1 MLPPSTHLAPT
12 GPGPISHRLMNR
24 HSPAHNTT
32 LTLLVGSYNQ
42 PDSAGLHAFMIDEG
56 GNASCSPHALRIA
69 NPSFL
74 ATTSDATTLYCVN
87 EINGPGEISALTLNP
102 SDATS
107 GFRVISTCPSHG
119 AAPCHISVS
128 DDTVFV
134 ANYLS
139 GSISAYALK
148 PDQSFG
154 DLLGS
159 YQNNGHGP
167 HPRQES
173 SHMHCIRRVPHTEW
187 VYAADL
193 GTDELLWFSMNDIA
207 KRRGLNVAGR
217 FSLAPGS
224 GPRHFTW
231 HPTLPVMYA
240 VCELSCEVVVLDMNR
255 STGSLTTRAALSTL
269 PRGTHHSSLAAA
281 IALHPDGERLYVS
294 NRGDDSIAT
303 YAINEHGD
311 LRLLG
316 HTWSGGRAPRDIAIT
331 PGGNSLIA
339 ANQESGTITH
349 LGLSAR
355 DQLPH
360 AATTI
365 ARVPAPTGLAFWGS
379 HS

>member
-1 MLPPSTHLAPT
+1 
-12 GPGPISHRLMNR
+12 
-24 HSPAHNTT
+24 
-32 LTLLVGSYNQ
+32 
-42 PDSAGLHAFMIDEG
+42 MIDEG
-56 GNASCSPHALRIA
+56 GNAEWSPHALRIA

-74 ATTSDATTLYCVN
+74 AISSCATTLYCVN
-87 EINGPGEISALTLNP
+87 EINGPGEISAPTLNP

-107 GFRVISTCPSHG
+107 GFRIISTRPSHG
-119 AAPCHISVS
+119 TAPCHISLS
-128 DDTVFV
+128 GNTVFV

-139 GSISAYALK
+139 GSITAYALQ

-154 DLLGS
+154 DLLGT
-159 YQNNGHGP
+159 YQHNGHGP

-173 SHMHCIRRVPHTEW
+173 SHMHCIRRAPHTDW

-193 GTDELLWFSMNDIA
+193 GTDELLWFSTKDIA
-207 KRRGLNVAGR
+207 NRRGVNVAGR
-217 FSLAPGS
+217 LSLAPGS

-231 HPTLPVMYA
+231 HPTLPVMYT

-269 PRGTHHSSLAAA
+269 PRGTHHSSLSAA

-303 YAINEHGD
+303 YAINDRGD

-331 PGGNSLIA
+331 PCGNSLIA
-339 ANQESGTITH
+339 ANQGSGTITR
-349 LGLSAR
+349 LTLTAR
-355 DQLPH
+355 DQLPRG
-360 AATTI
+360 ATTI
-365 ARVPAPTGLAFWGS
+365 ARVPAPTGLAFWES